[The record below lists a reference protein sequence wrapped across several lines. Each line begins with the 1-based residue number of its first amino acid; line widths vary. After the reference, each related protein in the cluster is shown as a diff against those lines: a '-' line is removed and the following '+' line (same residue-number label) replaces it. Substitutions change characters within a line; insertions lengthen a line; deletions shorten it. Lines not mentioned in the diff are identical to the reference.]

1 MRIRTLKFYNSRK
14 VKSVFTILTINKGTE
29 SLPLLFYSKL
39 ACQKDPISVC
49 SSLTTFLVPSKRPH
63 TFYMF
68 EAFATSE
75 DASPLTWVCG
85 HNSKNKYCKDILRP
99 ENNCSLHRKALLP
112 CKCEPLELYGCR
124 VVKGDGWNEE
134 EGRRVVK
141 SFN

>member
-49 SSLTTFLVPSKRPH
+49 SSLTTFLVPSKHPH

-85 HNSKNKYCKDILRP
+85 HNSKNKYCEYFTTYKLLFNALREKP
-99 ENNCSLHRKALLP
+99 LLP
-112 CKCEPLELYGCR
+112 CKSEPLELYDHGT
-124 VVKGDGWNEE
+124 VVKGGGWNEE
-134 EGRRVVK
+134 ERTGC
-141 SFN
+141 